1 MQSSRPLL
9 TIAIPTY
16 NREALLAELL
26 SALEEQVSV
35 HPEVEIIVSDNA
47 SPDGTQETVQGFIA
61 RGMPIEYRRHPEN
74 VGPDANFVSCLSAAR
89 GKYFWMCG
97 DDEIILPRALDEITT
112 HLKREEFD
120 LVYLTSY
127 GFKKDHLAERKTDP
141 LHRRFHRV
149 SSERYFTRAVN
160 IMFTFISG
168 IIVNIDRL
176 NEIPHE
182 DSRQFIGS
190 QLIQLSWALPL
201 LQSHRRS
208 LIIWERLVAGRQGNA
223 GGYAIGEIFGESLVK
238 VVARCLP
245 ARPDLAAII
254 TNITVRRWLPSIL
267 YDLRR
272 EGNQDIGLESAR
284 VTLRRVYGGNFRYWV
299 FTHPVLALPL
309 PLAGVWSKAGAAVNK
324 LIYMLW
330 IPTFWRKEI

>member
-1 MQSSRPLL
+1 MQPSRPLL

-26 SALEEQVSV
+26 SALEEQISV

-47 SPDGTQETVQGFIA
+47 SLDGTPETVRGFIA
-61 RGMPIEYRRHPEN
+61 RGMPIRYRRNPEN
-74 VGPDANFVSCLSAAR
+74 VGGDSNFVSCLNMAR
-89 GKYFWMCG
+89 GKYFWICG
-97 DDEIILPRALDEITT
+97 DDDIIMPGALDEVTT

-120 LVYLTSY
+120 LVYLASY
-127 GFKKDHLAERKTDP
+127 GFKKDYLVERQTDP

-149 SSERYFTRAVN
+149 SSERHFTRAVN
-160 IMFTFISG
+160 IMLTFISG

-182 DSRQFIGS
+182 DPEQFIGS
-190 QLIQLSWALPL
+190 VLIQLSWTLPL

-208 LIIWERLVAGRQGNA
+208 LIIWERLVAGRQGNS
-223 GGYAIGEIFGESLVK
+223 GGYAIGKIFGESLVK
-238 VVARCLP
+238 VAARCLP

-254 TNITVRRWLPSIL
+254 INFTVRRWLPSIL

-284 VTLRRVYGGNFRYWV
+284 VILRRVYGGNFRFWV
-299 FTHPVLALPL
+299 FTYPVLALPL

-324 LIYMLW
+324 LIYMVL